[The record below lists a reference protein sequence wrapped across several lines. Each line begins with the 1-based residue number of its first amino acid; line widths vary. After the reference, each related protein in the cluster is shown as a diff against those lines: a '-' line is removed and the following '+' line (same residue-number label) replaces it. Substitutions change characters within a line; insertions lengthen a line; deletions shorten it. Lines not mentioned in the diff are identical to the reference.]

1 MQKFKTKKENGI
13 DIITTLSILGV
24 MTSILSMAIIR
35 IYINKEIYYK
45 SIEISKIK
53 KEYNILK
60 EEQIS
65 LVYSINKLR
74 YKNLILDM
82 ISETKK

>member
-1 MQKFKTKKENGI
+1 MQDVDITKENGI
-13 DIITTLSILGV
+13 DMVTILSILGV
-24 MTSILSMAIIR
+24 MIAILSIAIIR
-35 IYINKEIYYK
+35 IYINKEIYYE

-53 KEYNILK
+53 KEYSILK

-74 YKNLILDM
+74 YKNLIVDM

>member
-1 MQKFKTKKENGI
+1 MQEIETEKENGI
-13 DIITTLSILGV
+13 DIITILSILGV
-24 MTSILSMAIIR
+24 MIAILSMAIIR